1 MQEEISDVGNTFN
14 EGVRSTVIAGEVDT
28 GEIDNNALGEG
39 DIRVDIK
46 EVITVN
52 NSEEDLQ
59 KNNENNNNI
68 TEQASLPSELPI
80 TSIEISKNVSV
91 SIEKEQ
97 IKEPQMTE
105 LKITTESSQQE

>member
-1 MQEEISDVGNTFN
+1 MQEDTNGVNTCGFN
-14 EGVRSTVIAGEVDT
+14 EGVRSSIIAGEVD
-28 GEIDNNALGEG
+28 NNNTLGER
-39 DIRVDIK
+39 DIGIDIK